1 MEHTKIIIKCG
12 EKTLTIDDRL
22 IEFDA
27 FEYYYKYN
35 HGDTIFG
42 IEDKLNGTHEAHNS
56 SVS

>member
-1 MEHTKIIIKCG
+1 MIVKYKSKI
-12 EKTLTIDDRL
+12 LTIDDRL

-27 FEYYYKYN
+27 FEYDYKYN

-56 SVS
+56 TAS